1 MNELVSIVCI
11 KNSSQA
17 HRYALWGPAFL
28 CLQWFQLETK
38 ITSAMIKRRKDENWV
53 CMCMCVNVEKI
64 RVVVTKGEGRCSVQP
79 LSRVWLFVTPQTST
93 RQASLSMTNSRSSLK
108 LMSIEPVMPSSHLIL
123 CRPLLL
129 PPSIFPREMGDSKVG
144 NGGQLCGWLATH
156 LLEQTIVCTEV
167 QIQCTH
173 EAML

>member
-38 ITSAMIKRRKDENWV
+38 ITSAMIRRRKGENWV
-53 CMCMCVNVEKI
+53 CMCMCVNVQKI
-64 RVVVTKGEGRCSVQP
+64 RGVVTKGEGRCSLQP
-79 LSRVWLFVTPQTST
+79 LSRVWFFVTLQTST
-93 RQASLSMTNSRSSLK
+93 RQASLSITNSWISLK
-108 LMSIEPVMPSSHLIL
+108 LMSIEPMMPSSHLIL

-129 PPSIFPREMGDSKVG
+129 LPSIFPSTRVFSNESALLIKCPKYWNFSFSISPFND
-144 NGGQLCGWLATH
+144 GW
-156 LLEQTIVCTEV
+156 
-167 QIQCTH
+167 IQNYPRDNWR
-173 EAML
+173 